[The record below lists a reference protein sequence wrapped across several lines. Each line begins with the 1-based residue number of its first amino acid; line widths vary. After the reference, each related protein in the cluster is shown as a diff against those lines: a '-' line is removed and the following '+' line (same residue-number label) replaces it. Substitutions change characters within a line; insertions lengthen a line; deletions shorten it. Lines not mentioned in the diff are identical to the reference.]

1 MERLT
6 RVINRVNEWVGRA
19 VSFLL
24 VAMMVTICYE
34 IVARYFFNR
43 PTIWSFDVSTYLLG
57 IYCLLGGGFALLR
70 GGHVN
75 VDILYGRFTFRKRAV
90 LDCIT
95 SFFFF
100 IFIAVLIWNGWKMS
114 YGSLLQKETSGT
126 LLDWPLFPTMFMV
139 PVGALLLLLQGVV
152 KFVNDLLIAISGELP
167 EGAKAEG
174 IFARSR
180 EE

>member
-1 MERLT
+1 MQKFT
-6 RVINRVNEWVGRA
+6 QVINRVNEWVGKA

-114 YGSLLQKETSGT
+114 YSSLLQKETSGT

-139 PVGALLLLLQGVV
+139 PIAAFLLLLQGGV
-152 KFVNDLLIAISGELP
+152 KFMNDLLIAITGRPP
-167 EGAKAEG
+167 EGVKAEG
-174 IFARSR
+174 IFMRSR
-180 EE
+180 EQ

>member
-1 MERLT
+1 MQKFT
-6 RVINRVNEWVGRA
+6 QVINRVNEWVGKA

-24 VAMMVTICYE
+24 VAMMATICYE

-57 IYCLLGGGFALLR
+57 FYCLLGGGFALLR

-114 YGSLLQKETSGT
+114 YGSFLQKETSGT

-139 PVGALLLLLQGVV
+139 PIGAFLFLLQGSV
-152 KFVNDLLIAISGELP
+152 KFMNDLLIAITGRPP

-174 IFARSR
+174 IFMRSR
-180 EE
+180 EQ

>member
-1 MERLT
+1 MQRFAET
-6 RVINRVNEWVGRA
+6 INRVNEWVGKA

-24 VAMMVTICYE
+24 VAMVATICYE
-34 IVARYFFNR
+34 VTARYFFNR
-43 PTIWSFDVSTYLLG
+43 PTIWSFDISTYLLG

-100 IFIAVLIWNGWKMS
+100 IFIAVLVWNGWKMS
-114 YGSLLQKETSGT
+114 YHSFLQKETSGT
-126 LLDWPLFPTMFMV
+126 ILDWPLFPTMFMV
-139 PVGALLLLLQGVV
+139 PTGAFLLLLQGIV
-152 KFVNDLLIAISGELP
+152 KFANDLLTAITGKRP
-167 EGAKAEG
+167 EGVKAEG
-174 IFARSR
+174 MFDRSK
-180 EE
+180 EQ

>member
-1 MERLT
+1 MT